1 MKPNQLPQGPS
12 ERSTRVLGEIRVG
25 EPDWAPLENAIP
37 YEWCGGFMFMGYVD
51 DIRLY
56 KHIHTRH
63 YLNLDSKGWTY
74 RYTGGGYVRTSFEAA
89 IEHVFDGLA
98 EMGVT
103 RSGDHVTPNSHDQ
116 A

>member
-1 MKPNQLPQGPS
+1 MTPNHVSRAPS
-12 ERSTRVLGEIRVG
+12 ERTTRVLGEIRVG
-25 EPDWAPLENAIP
+25 RPDWAPLENAIP

-63 YLNLDSKGWTY
+63 YLNLDSTGRTY
-74 RYTGGGYVRTSFEAA
+74 RYRGGGYVRTSFEAA
-89 IEHVFDGLA
+89 IEHVFEGLA
-98 EMGVT
+98 ELGLN
-103 RSGDHVTPNSHDQ
+103 RSGDRVTRNSHDH

>member
-1 MKPNQLPQGPS
+1 M
-12 ERSTRVLGEIRVG
+12 G

-98 EMGVT
+98 ELGVT
-103 RSGDHVTPNSHDQ
+103 RSGDHVLIMSNGGFGGIHEKLLQRLEQP
-116 A
+116 